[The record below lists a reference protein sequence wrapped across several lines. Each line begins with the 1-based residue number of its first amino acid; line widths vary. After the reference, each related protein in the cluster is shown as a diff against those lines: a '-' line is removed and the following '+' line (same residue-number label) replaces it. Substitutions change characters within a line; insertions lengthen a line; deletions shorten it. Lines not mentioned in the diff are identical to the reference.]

1 MSWGGGCN
9 IQIFTDSMGWAN
21 EEHPQTFQGS
31 QGWMNSY
38 DYTKT
43 GSLGLPVHEM
53 ICVMKFISLRI
64 QP

>member
-1 MSWGGGCN
+1 
-9 IQIFTDSMGWAN
+9 MGWAN